1 MRLNQESHSSRFH
14 RSRRSHGDSRRTLVA
29 CSLSA
34 LLAAGGTALAGSQG
48 AFAAGGQRTIV
59 INPGTTTI
67 VAGYGYSCQDT
78 TRTPN
83 WGCQYG
89 APSGPAGTPIT
100 TVFKGS
106 RTMTIQ
112 SLLRPTVRFTSG
124 EYWTTVKR

>member
-1 MRLNQESHSSRFH
+1 M
-14 RSRRSHGDSRRTLVA
+14 LVA

-34 LLAAGGTALAGSQG
+34 LAAAGGTALAGGQG

-59 INPGTTTI
+59 INPGTTTVI
-67 VAGYGYSCQDT
+67 AGYGYSCQDT
-78 TRTPN
+78 GRIPN

-89 APSGPAGTPIT
+89 SPSGPEGTPIT

-112 SLLRPTVRFTSG
+112 SLQRPTVAYSSPASTGRP
-124 EYWTTVKR
+124 